1 MLLFID
7 QPKHI
12 RVVRASSDGAG
23 TLRRE
28 RLGQIPK
35 ATLEPSPELT
45 AALAGDEGVEVSA
58 AIDVYRKSVALKRQV
73 AALTFPETV
82 REVVDY
88 LNDGASDSERRI
100 IVAALMEAVR
110 LVRKSAR
117 EAGQSSAQ
125 DAV

>member
-12 RVVRASSDGAG
+12 RVVRASPDDAG
-23 TLRRE
+23 TLKRE

-35 ATLEPSPELT
+35 ATLEVTPEL
-45 AALAGDEGVEVSA
+45 ASALLPEESVEVSE
-58 AIDVYRKSVALKRQV
+58 AIDIYKKSVALKRQA

-88 LNDGASDSERRI
+88 LKDTASESERKI

-117 EAGQSSAQ
+117 EAQGEPAR
-125 DAV
+125 

>member
-12 RVVRASSDGAG
+12 RVVRASPDDAG
-23 TLRRE
+23 TLKRE

-35 ATLEPSPELT
+35 ATLEVTPELSG
-45 AALAGDEGVEVSA
+45 ALAPEESVEVSE
-58 AIDVYRKSVALKRQV
+58 AIDIYKKSVALKRQA
-73 AALTFPETV
+73 AALAFPETV

-88 LNDGASDSERRI
+88 LKDTASESERKI

-117 EAGQSSAQ
+117 EAQQGEPAR
-125 DAV
+125 

>member
-12 RVVRASSDGAG
+12 RVVRASPDGEG

-28 RLGQIPK
+28 RLGQIVK
-35 ATLEPSPELT
+35 ANLDVSPELS
-45 AALAGDEGVEVSA
+45 AALVGDESAEVA
-58 AIDVYRKSVALKRQV
+58 GAIEVYKKSVALKRQT
-73 AALTFPETV
+73 AALTFPETM
-82 REVVDY
+82 REVVEY
-88 LNDGASDSERRI
+88 LKDGASDSERKI

-117 EAGQSSAQ
+117 ESERADS
-125 DAV
+125 